1 MHESQRRGRAWVL
14 QEQECLCPAS
24 VHVCVHAHPGGRVHL
39 LESCLVSG
47 GLVNSSRSGDV
58 LLGHHVPGVNAAMD
72 ACFKQ
77 RKKPLSCV
85 CFLACVDENIVS
97 DFYDSLNNQRRN
109 A

>member
-1 MHESQRRGRAWVL
+1 MPS
-14 QEQECLCPAS
+14 ECTRVCAS
-24 VHVCVHAHPGGRVHL
+24 PGGRVHL

-47 GLVNSSRSGDV
+47 GLVNSSRSGNV

-77 RKKPLSCV
+77 RKKPLSCLLTQLSGL
-85 CFLACVDENIVS
+85 CSLACVDENIVS